1 VSRPL
6 VLLTTTPS
14 ATEMVFPPATRCELE
29 AAFEVVAVSGGDPR
43 FDELLPRAFAVVGQ
57 PDLPAERLLAAP
69 MLRAICNVE
78 GNFFPNVDY
87 ETCFDRGIHVL
98 GGGPAYAQ
106 PVAEMALGLALDL
119 ARGIT
124 RADRDF
130 RAGKERYNEAGTT
143 GSILLQHADV
153 GLVGVGAIGRALLPL
168 LHPFAPRLRAYDPWL
183 PPRALASLEVEPVGL
198 DELLSTST
206 FLFVLAAST
215 TENTALLDADHL
227 GLLPDGARVVLVS
240 RAATVD
246 LDALLRRVED
256 GSVLAALDVWPVEPV
271 APDHPAR
278 RLGGLVLSSHR
289 AGALASAF
297 TLMGEMV
304 VDDLIQ
310 VAAGLPPVR
319 MQAAARELVHRY
331 RSVPVAR

>member
-6 VLLTTTPS
+6 VLLTTTSS
-14 ATEMVFPPATRCELE
+14 ATEMLFPPATRHELDE
-29 AAFEVVAVSGGDPR
+29 AFEVVAVAAGDPR
-43 FDELLPRAFAVVGQ
+43 LDELLPQAFAVVGQ
-57 PDLPAERLLAAP
+57 PDLPAERLLAATR
-69 MLRAICNVE
+69 LRAICNVE

-87 ETCFDRGIHVL
+87 ATCFDRGIHVL
-98 GGGPAYAQ
+98 GGGPAYAH

-130 RAGKERYNEAGTT
+130 RAGNERYNEAGTA
-143 GSILLQHADV
+143 GSLLLRHADV

-168 LHPFAPRLRAYDPWL
+168 LRPFAPRIRAYDPWL
-183 PPRALASLEVEPVGL
+183 PPRALASLEVQPVGL

-215 TENTALLDADHL
+215 TENTMLLDADRL
-227 GLLPDGARVVLVS
+227 ALVPDGGRVVLVS

-246 LDALLRRVED
+246 LDALLRRVAD
-256 GSVLAALDVWPVEPV
+256 GTLHAAVDVWPVEPV
-271 APDHPAR
+271 PPDDPVR
-278 RLGGLVLSSHR
+278 RLEGLVLSSHR
-289 AGALASAF
+289 AGALAEAF
-297 TLMGEMV
+297 ALMGEMV
-304 VDDLIQ
+304 VDDLTQ

-319 MQAAARELVHRY
+319 MQVAARELVHRY